1 MSRISPSPISSGAID
16 DVGVSVT
23 VSPRRASDP
32 RYGTVYDPAGI
43 AGVVP
48 VHLHRL
54 TTDQYIMV
62 FSRRWHTATT
72 SATDPGGYT
81 AYSQD
86 TSPGW
91 MKVGVPTGQP
101 TAMGSTY
108 AIPMRTTYDSAV
120 LADAVSRSTEYLYL
134 LTSVTKGSVTTG
146 VVSHWWHNTT
156 TGSVQEIAE
165 ESITE
170 ACARPVNT
178 TELAWQSLTA
188 DERSVAGDKVV
199 FNRGLWFLTP
209 HLLVFGASSDN
220 RLFMVRKPWGRI
232 GINDV
237 EQPSTMYRVL
247 GTTAE
252 DPRWSYYTGDG
263 WSVDRSLA
271 APIVDSK
278 GAVITS
284 LGPVSVASFRD
295 RTWLAT
301 VIAEGDNRL
310 ARIYS
315 QRGQRVWTVEDTV
328 SLGSVA
334 DGSYLGDTLRFQQ
347 QVPPATSSDPMS
359 NPAND
364 AALVYVV
371 STKSVSGDIS
381 RLNNTW
387 GLWSIP
393 RAGAKVS
400 PLDSTSLN
408 ATLAVTAT
416 RTAATGTS
424 SAGVGGS

>member
-1 MSRISPSPISSGAID
+1 MSRTSPSQVSSDAID

-23 VSPRRASDP
+23 ICPRRASDP
-32 RYGTVYDPAGI
+32 RYGTIYDPAKI

-54 TTDQYIMV
+54 TTNEYLMV

-91 MKVGVPTGQP
+91 LKVGVPSGQP
-101 TAMGSTY
+101 TAMGPTS
-108 AIPMRTTYDSAV
+108 AISMRTSYDSAV
-120 LADAVSRSTEYLYL
+120 LTDAVSRSTEYLYL
-134 LTSVTKGSVTTG
+134 LTSITKGAEVTG

-156 TGSVQEIAE
+156 TNSVQEIAE
-165 ESITE
+165 ESVTQ
-170 ACARPVNT
+170 AHARPVNT
-178 TELAWQSLTA
+178 TQLAWASLTA
-188 DERSVAGDKVV
+188 ENRVAAGDKVV
-199 FNRGLWFLTP
+199 FDRGLWFLTP

-232 GINDV
+232 GINSV
-237 EQPSTMYRVL
+237 EQPSTAYRIL

-263 WSVDRSLA
+263 WSVDPTLA

-284 LGPVSVASFRD
+284 LGPVSVATFRD
-295 RTWLAT
+295 RNWLVA
-301 VIAEGDNRL
+301 VVAEGDNRL

-315 QRGQRVWTVEDTV
+315 QRGQRPWAVEGSV

-371 STKSVSGDIS
+371 STKSVSNGVS

-408 ATLAVTAT
+408 ATLAVTAA
-416 RTAATGTS
+416 RTAATNTS
-424 SAGVGGS
+424 VAGVGGS